1 MEIDRIRIS
10 PASALKKT
18 AGTSNLTHEK
28 YGYIARL
35 ALDS

>member
-18 AGTSNLTHEK
+18 AGTSNLTH
-28 YGYIARL
+28 GGIL
-35 ALDS
+35 CDSIIDV